1 MSKLK
6 KILAP
11 TDLSGLSCV
20 GLRYAMDTAREQ
32 GAEVIVYLAVPI
44 GEDWF
49 PSSEGIHPARDYTAR
64 EKAQLTKFL
73 QEKFAA
79 EMGALKIRQTV
90 EVGGAYS
97 NIVDIAER
105 EAVDLI
111 VMSTHGRTGLD
122 HVLLG
127 SVTEKVV
134 ARAPCPIMVVPRQKS
149 RAASAHA
156 V

>member
-1 MSKLK
+1 MHKIQ

-11 TDLSGLSCV
+11 TDLSELSCV
-20 GLRYAMDTAREQ
+20 GLRYAMEAAREH
-32 GAEVIVYLAVPI
+32 GAELIVYLVVPI

-49 PSSEGIHPARDYTAR
+49 PSSEGLKPARDYTAR
-64 EKAQLTKFL
+64 EKVQLDKFL
-73 QEKFAA
+73 HEKFAA
-79 EMGALKIRQTV
+79 ELGALKIRQSV
-90 EVGGAYS
+90 EVGAAQS
-97 NIVDIAER
+97 NIVDFAER

-111 VMSTHGRTGLD
+111 VMATHGRTGLN

-134 ARAPCPIMVVPRQKS
+134 ARAPCPIVVVPRQKA
-149 RAASAHA
+149 AASAHT

>member
-1 MSKLK
+1 MNKIG

-11 TDLSGLSCV
+11 TDLSELSCV
-20 GLRYAMDTAREQ
+20 GLRYAMETAREHS
-32 GAEVIVYLAVPI
+32 AEVIVYLVVPI

-49 PSSEGIHPARDYTAR
+49 PSGEGVNPARDYTAR
-64 EKAQLTKFL
+64 EKVLLDKFL
-73 QEKFAA
+73 HEKFATDL
-79 EMGALKIRQTV
+79 GALKIRQTV
-90 EVGGAYS
+90 EVGTAYS

-105 EAVDLI
+105 EGVDLI
-111 VMSTHGRTGLD
+111 VMATHGRTGLN

-134 ARAPCPIMVVPRQKS
+134 ARAPCPIVVVPRQK
-149 RAASAHA
+149 AGAAHA